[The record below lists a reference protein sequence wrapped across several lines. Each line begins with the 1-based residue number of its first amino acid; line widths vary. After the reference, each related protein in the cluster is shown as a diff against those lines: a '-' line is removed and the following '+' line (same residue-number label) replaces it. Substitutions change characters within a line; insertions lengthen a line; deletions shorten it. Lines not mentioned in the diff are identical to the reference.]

1 MSDIE
6 GPASGRQP
14 GELPIK
20 PGRKLFWDSASII
33 WAIPI
38 IALVIALGAAWR
50 SFSDKGPLIE
60 VSFTEAAGIK
70 AQETQLRYRDLK
82 VGMVEQVRFS
92 DDLEKVVVSIRIE
105 KDMARYIDSDARF
118 WVVRPQVSTRGV
130 SGLDTVLSGI
140 YIQGAWDNVAGRSL
154 SQFEGLDDAPLL
166 GLGREGIAFKL
177 QSAKGLPGA
186 GTPILYKNVEVG
198 AIGETTVNG
207 EGTGVTA
214 DAVIYAPHT
223 GFVTTSTR
231 FWDISGFS
239 FSLGANGAR
248 LNFTSLASL
257 ISGGVTFE
265 TIGSGGSPIAE
276 GAVYDLFPNEDAARD
291 DFLIEDEGKAVDV
304 AMVFD
309 ENLSGLSTGAAV
321 ELGGLRVGDVTAI
334 IGVVDPDRFGDRE
347 VRLLASVRI
356 NPGRLGLGEDAGE
369 GALLNYLETRIA
381 DGLRAR
387 LVNASLFTG
396 GLKIEL
402 AEIPGAAPATLDR
415 DAEPLP
421 TIPTAPADVADA
433 AATAQGVLQR
443 VNDLPIEELMQSVIG
458 FLDNAKALVGSE
470 VLQSAPAELTGL
482 LAAVRE
488 VAESE
493 KVQALPDQIGGLL
506 DELQT
511 TSKTLNRVVAEIESK
526 ETVGKLTD
534 TIENASSATERLPA
548 LVDDLRRILAKAED
562 VPLADLSQAVSDLL
576 SAAETLV
583 AQANTLIANDDVQS
597 VPTELRGILS
607 SVRKVTEDEAVQG
620 LPRRAD
626 ELLGGLKETAATL
639 DRLMTELETKDTVG
653 RLSVAIDDV
662 AKAADDLPQ
671 LLEQARGILDNVG
684 EVPFDELA
692 KQATSLLGAADRLL
706 DQDSTRQLP
715 EELNSALASVRRT
728 LEELQKGGVVDNAN
742 ATLASARDA
751 AKAIADASATLP
763 QLAADLR
770 RVASQAGTT
779 LSAYSGDSE
788 FTRDTRGA
796 IREIESAARAVES
809 LVRAIERNP
818 NSLLLG
824 R

>member
-6 GPASGRQP
+6 PPESGRQP

-20 PGRKLFWDSASII
+20 PGRKPVWDSASIV
-33 WAIPI
+33 WVIPV
-38 IALVIALGAAWR
+38 IALVIALGAVWR
-50 SFSDKGPLIE
+50 SYSDKGPLIE

-82 VGMVEQVRFS
+82 VGTVEQVRFS
-92 DDLEKVVVSIRIE
+92 DDLENVVVSIRIE
-105 KDMARYIDSDARF
+105 KDIARYINSDARF

-140 YIQGAWDNVAGRSL
+140 YIQGAWDNVPGVFSSR
-154 SQFEGLDDAPLL
+154 FEGSDDAPLL
-166 GLGREGIAFKL
+166 DPGREGVTFKL

-198 AIGETTVNG
+198 AIGETVVNAD
-207 EGTGVTA
+207 GTGVTA

-223 GFVTTSTR
+223 RFVTTSTR

-239 FSLGANGAR
+239 FSLGANGAK

-265 TIGSGGSPIAE
+265 TIGSGGAPIAE
-276 GAVYDLFPNEDAARD
+276 GVVYDLFPNEDAARD
-291 DFLIEDEGKAVDV
+291 DFLIEDEGNAVDL

-321 ELGGLRVGDVTAI
+321 EMGGLRVGDVTALN
-334 IGVVDPDRFGDRE
+334 GVVDPERFGDSE
-347 VRLLASVRI
+347 VRLLASIRI
-356 NPGRLGLGEDAGE
+356 NPGRLGLGETAGE
-369 GALLNYLETRIA
+369 GALLTYLDERIA
-381 DGLRAR
+381 EGLRAR

-396 GLKIEL
+396 SLKIEL
-402 AEIPGAAPATLDR
+402 AELPGAGPARLDR

-458 FLDNAKALVGSE
+458 FLDSAKALVGSKE
-470 VLQSAPAELTGL
+470 LQGAPAELTGL
-482 LAAVRE
+482 LAAVRG

-493 KVQALPDQIGGLL
+493 KVQALPDQVGGLL

-511 TSKTLNRVVAEIESK
+511 TSETLNR
-526 ETVGKLTD
+526 
-534 TIENASSATERLPA
+534 
-548 LVDDLRRILAKAED
+548 
-562 VPLADLSQAVSDLL
+562 
-576 SAAETLV
+576 
-583 AQANTLIANDDVQS
+583 
-597 VPTELRGILS
+597 
-607 SVRKVTEDEAVQG
+607 
-620 LPRRAD
+620 
-626 ELLGGLKETAATL
+626 
-639 DRLMTELETKDTVG
+639 LMRELETRNTVG
-653 RLSVAIDDV
+653 QLTDAIENVATT
-662 AKAADDLPQ
+662 ADSLPQ
-671 LLEQARGILDNVG
+671 LVEQARGILQNAG
-684 EVPFDELA
+684 EVPLDRLA
-692 KQATSLLGAADRLL
+692 DQATSLLNSANRLL

-715 EELNSALASVRRT
+715 AELNEALASMQKT
-728 LEELQKGGVVDNAN
+728 LEELRNGGVVDNAN

-751 AKAIADASATLP
+751 ADAIAKASATLP
-763 QLAADLR
+763 QLANDLR
-770 RVASQAGTT
+770 AVAGQAGAT
-779 LSAYSGDSE
+779 LSAFSADSE
-788 FTRDTRGA
+788 FTRETRDA
-796 IREIESAARAVES
+796 IREIDAAAQ
-809 LVRAIERNP
+809 AIERLARTIERKP

>member
-6 GPASGRQP
+6 RPEPGRQP

-20 PGRKLFWDSASII
+20 PGRKPVWDSASIV
-33 WAIPI
+33 WAIPV
-38 IALVIALGAAWR
+38 IALVIALGAVWR
-50 SFSDKGPLIE
+50 SYSDKGPLIE

-82 VGMVEQVRFS
+82 VGTVEQVRFS
-92 DDLEKVVVSIRIE
+92 DDLESVVVSIRIE
-105 KDMARYIDSDARF
+105 KDIARYINSDARF

-140 YIQGAWDNVAGRSL
+140 YIQGAWDNVPGVFES
-154 SQFEGLDDAPLL
+154 SFEGLDDAPLL
-166 GLGREGIAFKL
+166 GLGREGVTFKL

-198 AIGETTVNG
+198 AIGETVVNAD
-207 EGTGVTA
+207 GTGVTA

-239 FSLGANGAR
+239 FSLGANGAK

-265 TIGSGGSPIAE
+265 TIGSGGAPIAE
-276 GAVYDLFPNEDAARD
+276 GVVYDLFPNEDAARD
-291 DFLIEDEGKAVDV
+291 DFLIEDEGNAVDL

-321 ELGGLRVGDVTAI
+321 EMGGLRVGDVTALN
-334 IGVVDPDRFGDRE
+334 GVVDPERFGDRE

-356 NPGRLGLGEDAGE
+356 NPGRLGLGESAGE
-369 GALLNYLETRIA
+369 GALLSYLDERIA
-381 DGLRAR
+381 NGLRAR

-396 GLKIEL
+396 SLKIEL
-402 AEIPGAAPATLDR
+402 AELPGAGPAKLDR
-415 DAEPLP
+415 EAKPLP

-458 FLDNAKALVGSE
+458 FLDSAKALVGSKE
-470 VLQSAPAELTGL
+470 LQGAPAELTGL
-482 LAAVRE
+482 LAAVRG

-493 KVQALPDQIGGLL
+493 KVQALPDQVGGLL

-511 TSKTLNRVVAEIESK
+511 TSETLNRLMSELETRN
-526 ETVGKLTD
+526 TVGQLTD
-534 TIENASSATERLPA
+534 AIENVAKTADSLPQ
-548 LVDDLRRILAKAED
+548 LVEQARDILQNAGE
-562 VPLADLSQAVSDLL
+562 VPLDRLADQ
-576 SAAETLV
+576 
-583 AQANTLIANDDVQS
+583 
-597 VPTELRGILS
+597 
-607 SVRKVTEDEAVQG
+607 
-620 LPRRAD
+620 
-626 ELLGGLKETAATL
+626 AATL
-639 DRLMTELETKDTVG
+639 
-653 RLSVAIDDV
+653 
-662 AKAADDLPQ
+662 
-671 LLEQARGILDNVG
+671 LDSAN
-684 EVPFDELA
+684 
-692 KQATSLLGAADRLL
+692 RLL

-715 EELNSALASVRRT
+715 AELNEALASMQKT
-728 LEELQKGGVVDNAN
+728 LEELRNGGVVDNAN

-751 AKAIADASATLP
+751 ADAIAKASATLP
-763 QLAADLR
+763 QLANDLR
-770 RVASQAGTT
+770 AVASQAGAT
-779 LSAYSGDSE
+779 LSAYSADSE
-788 FTRDTRGA
+788 FTRETRDA
-796 IREIESAARAVES
+796 IREIDAAAQ
-809 LVRAIERNP
+809 AIERLARTIERKP